1 MMKWLKLSWKIARIS
16 GVEVHLHVSLL
27 LSIPITYFI
36 FRPASLQDALI
47 AFLSLAGFLLSI
59 LLHEV
64 GHALAA
70 RLVKVG
76 VKSIVVWL
84 LGGFTLLGRE
94 PAKPAQRLLVDFAG
108 PFVTILLAASFF
120 AVYYFLPYLS
130 SPSWIAPFSRLLAA
144 LILINVVLFVFNMLP
159 VYPLDGGNIVHALL
173 ELFFGKSAANLITMI
188 VSLPIL
194 LGLIALGLYT
204 RDLILLIFCVF
215 IALAISTLNARTL
228 RWANLG
234 INYLFRRGAYYF
246 MQGDLDRAVQILT
259 REIARK
265 PQQANPYIFRSAC
278 YVHMLQKEQ
287 AMADLQRAREL
298 APDNEMC
305 LLLRGD
311 LYFVDRDYDSALEWY
326 EKACQLH
333 PTSALPHYGRA
344 IVRKVKKEFQAARE
358 DFDKGI
364 SLRSGFPICY
374 VERSMVYFRL
384 GNLDAAHKDQESAL
398 LLSEKEA
405 LTRAEFAHQA
415 YEGYL
420 DWAEDYYGRVLRK
433 QPRSWYAFQGRGD
446 ACRAN
451 RAYEQAIADY
461 TKAIEI
467 NPREPLLYLARG
479 RAYLSN
485 GDTECARADF
495 HQVLAVTDKAYLR
508 RQAEGLL
515 ESLNGEEERPV
526 G

>member
-1 MMKWLKLSWKIARIS
+1 MKWLKLSWKIGQIS
-16 GVEVHLHVSLL
+16 GVEVQLHVSLL

-36 FRPASLQDALI
+36 FRPANVRDALI
-47 AFLSLAGFLLSI
+47 ALMSLAGFLLSI

-70 RLVKVG
+70 KMVKVE

-120 AVYYFLPYLS
+120 AVYYFLPDIS
-130 SPSWIAPFSRLLAA
+130 SSSWIVPFARLLAA

-204 RDLILLIFCVF
+204 RDFILLIFCVF

-228 RWANLG
+228 HWANLG
-234 INYLFRRGAYYF
+234 INYLFRRGAYHF

-259 REIARK
+259 REIERK
-265 PQQANPYIFRSAC
+265 PQQANPYMFRSAC
-278 YVHMLQKEQ
+278 YIHMLQIEKAQ
-287 AMADLQRAREL
+287 ADLLRALEL

-311 LYFVDRDYDSALEWY
+311 LHFIDRDYDSALEWY
-326 EKACQLH
+326 EKAHQLH
-333 PTSALPHYGRA
+333 PKSALPYYGCA
-344 IVRKVKKEFQAARE
+344 IVKKVKGEFQAALE
-358 DFDKGI
+358 DFDKAV
-364 SLRSGFPICY
+364 SLRIGFPICH
-374 VERSMVYFRL
+374 VERSMAYFRL
-384 GNLDAAHKDQESAL
+384 GNLDAAHKDQETAL
-398 LLSEKEA
+398 LLSEKDA

-420 DWAEDYYGRVLRK
+420 DWAEDYYGWVLSKR
-433 QPRSWYAFQGRGD
+433 PRSWYAYQGRGD

-451 RAYEQAIADY
+451 REYEKAILDY
-461 TKAIEI
+461 TKAI
-467 NPREPLLYLARG
+467 
-479 RAYLSN
+479 
-485 GDTECARADF
+485 
-495 HQVLAVTDKAYLR
+495 
-508 RQAEGLL
+508 GL
-515 ESLNGEEERPV
+515 N
-526 G
+526 